1 MQCHANALIKKSDYC
16 QMIIKLVAL
25 NYKYIS
31 IDADILIEAARLSNL
46 HSAGY
51 LGQKI
56 IFAGGRTKKLQN

>member
-1 MQCHANALIKKSDYC
+1 MSWSANCQRTEDYRSLC
-16 QMIIKLVAL
+16 PQTFSQQ
-25 NYKYIS
+25 S
-31 IDADILIEAARLSNL
+31 IL

>member
-1 MQCHANALIKKSDYC
+1 MIRLLLVLNA
-16 QMIIKLVAL
+16 AL
-25 NYKYIS
+25 FFI
-31 IDADILIEAARLSNL
+31 SNL